1 MSFMYVCLVE
11 RESNTDDRWRG
22 GREKCGMMELTN
34 KRGGKNRLRKRRE
47 NVCEASLVGRNVEEG
62 G

>member
-22 GREKCGMMELTN
+22 GREKCGMELTN